1 MKDLLKRLLVEE
13 EGQGITEYALI
24 LGLIV
29 FGVWV
34 LINSAQLGTTISN
47 LFTAVVG
54 EVEKCSAPG
63 GCGTGRWR
71 HPSIMHGPQ
80 QSRAA
85 KSQA

>member
-34 LINSAQLGTTISN
+34 LINSSNIGEAITT
-47 LFTAVVG
+47 LFTNVTG
-54 EVEKCSAPG
+54 EIGKCSVAWKL
-63 GCGTGRWR
+63 RR
-71 HPSIMHGPQ
+71 RLVVAI
-80 QSRAA
+80 SRRAQCY
-85 KSQA
+85 SVVYRP